1 MRDNVQLFIV
11 RELHYSLL
19 TAKKYLTLC
28 LHLSRLD
35 ISIILSHK
43 ELNSVEGMS
52 NDEMRDNEITD
63 VDYEKLSV
71 THSPNSEELAAKLHA
86 MANDPKYATRLID
99 LSAYINDSALS
110 VQSNF
115 SLHRAY
121 IIYRTLGLRHLTVV
135 DRCNR
140 VVGMITRKDLMGF
153 NLEEKIT
160 EIIDEQ
166 SEENQYEMT
175 RPV

>member
-71 THSPNSEELAAKLHA
+71 THSPNSEELAAKLQA
-86 MANDPKYATRLID
+86 MADDPKYATRLID

-166 SEENQYEMT
+166 SEQNPYEMT